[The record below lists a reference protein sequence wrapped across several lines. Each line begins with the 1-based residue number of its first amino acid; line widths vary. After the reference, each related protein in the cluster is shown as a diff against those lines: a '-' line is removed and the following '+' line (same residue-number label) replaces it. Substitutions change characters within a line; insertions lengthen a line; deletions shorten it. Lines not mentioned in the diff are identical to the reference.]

1 MSLSLLIA
9 IENALVVLTIWKDPF
24 KQLKGSPANY
34 LILNLAVCDLLIGI
48 PSELLSGLLYW
59 FPCKLNVFLVASTA
73 CQLTYGASFFTILS
87 LAVERL
93 IVITYPLRSAD
104 YLTTSIIPLIIT
116 SIWIFAGLFAF
127 LPLTRLDLY
136 CTYKTYIADDACG
149 ISILILVVACYIRIY
164 LIVRKSLYRDLATP
178 EERQGEEQYLTE
190 SARRIEKLK
199 RKERSVARTVFI
211 LVMIFL
217 GSWIPVFVLRNLDN
231 SCNHYNLWFWEGFF
245 SKLHPLLN
253 PLAYSLC
260 TKKFRRAFWRM
271 FQGLCNHGN
280 NETPES
286 TRFPC
291 GTIFP

>member
-1 MSLSLLIA
+1 LSLSLLIA
-9 IENALVVLTIWKDPF
+9 VENALVVFTIWKDPF
-24 KQLKGSPANY
+24 KQLKGTPANY

-48 PSELLSGLLYW
+48 PSELLGGLFYW
-59 FPCKLNVFLVASTA
+59 FPCNNVFLAALTA
-73 CQLTYGASFFTILS
+73 CQLTYAASSLTILS

-93 IVITYPLRSAD
+93 MVITYPLRSAD
-104 YLTTSIIPLIIT
+104 YLTTSYLIPGIIM
-116 SIWIFAGLFAF
+116 SIWILAGLFAF
-127 LPLTRLDLY
+127 LPLTGLDLY

-149 ISILILVVACYIRIY
+149 IPIIILVVACYTKLY
-164 LIVRKSLYRDLATP
+164 LIVKRSLYRDLATP

-211 LVMIFL
+211 LVVIFL
-217 GSWIPVFVLRNLDN
+217 GCWIPVFVLRNLDN

-260 TKKFRRAFWRM
+260 TKKFQRAFWRI